1 MGFDEIKNFGYAD
14 GEFEAEWFGEIEGA
28 KSVKTKKKLK
38 ELIILTYMPLAK
50 KIAYNLARRSDDPVE
65 DIIQVGSI
73 GLIKAIDNY
82 SPRHGASFKTY
93 ATYYITGEI
102 RHYLRDRAKLV
113 KVPREIYELSYR
125 VNTFI
130 KELTE
135 KIGNPPTDD
144 EIAQEMRITSAQ
156 VQEAQTVERR
166 TTPVSMNEV
175 SFDGD
180 IPFSLEEKIP
190 DKDYEEVFE
199 NFENR
204 IILNEAIR
212 ILDEQEREIIEMNF
226 FEGASQREI
235 AERLGLTKMQVSRV
249 VKKALK
255 KLFDYITK
263 NGGE

>member
-1 MGFDEIKNFGYAD
+1 MSFQEIINFENFDVDKWFKNI
-14 GEFEAEWFGEIEGA
+14 FETQNAA
-28 KSVKTKKKLK
+28 TQKRLK
-38 ELIILTYMPLAK
+38 ELIIFAYMPLASQ
-50 KIAYNLARRSDDPVE
+50 IARNLARRSDDPVE

-82 SPRHGASFKTY
+82 SPQHGASFKTY

-125 VNTFI
+125 INTFI

-144 EIAQEMRITSAQ
+144 EVAEGMNLTSAQ

-166 TTPVSMNEV
+166 VTPVSMNEV

-190 DKDYEEVFE
+190 DKDYEELFE

-212 ILDEQEREIIEMNF
+212 ILDDAEREVIELNF
-226 FEGASQREI
+226 FEGVRQTEI
-235 AERLGLTKMQVSRV
+235 AERLGLTKMQVSRL